1 MERALSGYTYLRKW
15 GNSTVIIVSKE
26 AELLQLQEG
35 DLVKFRITR
44 ADPNIEEEKPKKKKK
59 EAPEVPT
66 EEDNKIVAEAV
77 AEGLSDSE

>member
-1 MERALSGYTYLRKW
+1 MERALSGYTYLRRW
-15 GNSTVIIVSKE
+15 GNSLVVIVSKE

-59 EAPEVPT
+59 EAPEDNSP
-66 EEDNKIVAEAV
+66 EE
-77 AEGLSDSE
+77 SSSE